1 MLEKLKAEVCEAN
14 IELYNSGIVLYTW
27 GNVSGIDREK
37 GLVVIKPSGV
47 RYESMKPEDMVV
59 VDLSDG
65 HIVEGKL
72 NPSTDLPTHLEMYRS
87 FPNIMGVAHSHSIH
101 AVAFAQ
107 AGRSIPIL
115 GTTHADYS
123 SVEIPCTRML
133 TREEVEQDYELNTGK
148 VIVECMEEKVLS
160 QDDIQGNI
168 SGIIPGVFVHSH
180 GPFTWGS
187 DPMDAVRNMV
197 ILETISEMAYKTLQ
211 LNPNAAID
219 DYLVEKHYDRKH
231 GKDAYYGQ
239 SGRSC

>member
-1 MLEKLKAEVCEAN
+1 MLERLKDEVCKAN
-14 IELYNSGIVLYTW
+14 IELHKSGIVLYTW

-37 GLVVIKPSGV
+37 GLVIIKPSGV
-47 RYESMKPEDMVV
+47 EYDVMKPSDMVV
-59 VDLSDG
+59 VDLGDG
-65 HIVEGKL
+65 HIVEGNL
-72 NPSTDLPTHLEMYRS
+72 NPSTDLPTHLELYRR
-87 FPNIMGVAHSHSIH
+87 FPGIRGVAHSHSIH

-107 AGRSIPIL
+107 AGRSVPIL

-123 SVEIPCTRML
+123 PFDIPCTRRL

-148 VIVECMEEKVLS
+148 VIAECLKEKALGA
-160 QDDIQGNI
+160 DD
-168 SGIIPGVFVHSH
+168 IPGVLVHSH

-211 LNPNAAID
+211 LNPDAVID

-239 SGRSC
+239 SGKE